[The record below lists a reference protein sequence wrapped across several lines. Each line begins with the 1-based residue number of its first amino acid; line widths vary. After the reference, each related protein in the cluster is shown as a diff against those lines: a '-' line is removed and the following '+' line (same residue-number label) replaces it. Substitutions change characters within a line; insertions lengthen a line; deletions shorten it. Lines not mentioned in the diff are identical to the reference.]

1 MLTINLKTD
10 PAVVHLRDL
19 KPGTDFYRLRIHP
32 GAGVHRISNNVYTKL
47 GYNRAN
53 KMMGWKASYT
63 CGRDD
68 DIGYSVELNPDT
80 LVVTTEDMSLRF
92 QPIGY

>member
-1 MLTINLKTD
+1 MLIINLKTD

-19 KPGTDFYRLRIHP
+19 KPGTDFYRLRVHP
-32 GAGVHRISNNVYTKL
+32 GSGLHQISRNVYTKL

-53 KMMGWKASYT
+53 KLMGWKASYT

-68 DIGYSVELNPDT
+68 DIGYSKELHPDT
-80 LVVTTEDMSLRF
+80 LVVTVEVLEMRF
-92 QPIGY
+92 DRS

>member
-19 KPGTDFYRLRIHP
+19 KPGTDFYRLRSD
-32 GAGVHRISNNVYTKL
+32 GSGLHRISNNVYTKL

-53 KMMGWKASYT
+53 KAMGWKASYT

-80 LVVTTEDMSLRF
+80 LVVTTEDMDLR
-92 QPIGY
+92 I